1 MEKGYFGLSAATGG
15 LSDDHDVMK
24 FLTHSITDP
33 ESKEAQPDEAEQEE
47 IQKCKRIFSTAAFS
61 IIFWRKWVIRCLVEE
76 ELKQKVDE
84 LNTKF
89 TEDKEKFAE
98 ENPDLAPKEQLDI
111 GSDDPQL
118 QLIFTVQN
126 HIQQNIKV
134 TILTFHLPRNW
145 FSS

>member
-1 MEKGYFGLSAATGG
+1 M
-15 LSDDHDVMK
+15 
-24 FLTHSITDP
+24 
-33 ESKEAQPDEAEQEE
+33 
-47 IQKCKRIFSTAAFS
+47 
-61 IIFWRKWVIRCLVEE
+61 EE

-134 TILTFHLPRNW
+134 TILTFHLPRN
-145 FSS
+145 